1 MLLRE
6 AKLVARKA
14 KRLLV
19 GHFGPTRGLEVTDW
33 QFEPRSDAS
42 YERGQKRS
50 ANHSCGKRY
59 DRWALGNWVGTG
71 KMVPLLTDQTGPTSK
86 YPAV

>member
-1 MLLRE
+1 MQGLQVYPMLLRE

-42 YERGQKRS
+42 YERGQKS
-50 ANHSCGKRY
+50 N
-59 DRWALGNWVGTG
+59 WAGTG
-71 KMVPLLTDQTGPTSK
+71 KLVH
-86 YPAV
+86 Y

>member
-1 MLLRE
+1 MQGLQVAYPRLLRE

-42 YERGQKRS
+42 YERGQKR
-50 ANHSCGKRY
+50 
-59 DRWALGNWVGTG
+59 
-71 KMVPLLTDQTGPTSK
+71 
-86 YPAV
+86 